1 MRFGTKI
8 CEEMPTVLVGRILLR
23 QNVVN
28 TLTVISQRAGRK
40 KIKLE
45 NFSDLSASTTTAATD
60 SAIARSLVNPTAIC
74 PFLGKEAW
82 VNHSGRF
89 DPCCAPDEQRK
100 SLGSLGTIH
109 LRSLGAEMSNTSL
122 VTVWQSA
129 QYRDL
134 VQRYSHFS
142 LCQGCT
148 MRKPKKK

>member
-1 MRFGTKI
+1 MRRDAHS
-8 CEEMPTVLVGRILLR
+8 VGRWNSIAAKCR
-23 QNVVN
+23 EYADCNF
-28 TLTVISQRAGRK
+28 TARGK

-82 VNHSGRF
+82 VKHSGRF

-100 SLGSLGTIH
+100 SLGSLGTLH

-122 VTVWQSA
+122 VAVWQSA

-134 VQRYSHFS
+134 VQRYSVLAVPRVHYAEA
-142 LCQGCT
+142 
-148 MRKPKKK
+148 